1 MRRVLLEV
9 IDEYNQRGSG
19 YMQSRSI
26 LEEAARRLKI
36 RGNPELE
43 QALLTFWYDLFRE
56 GLLAWGYNLSNPE
69 PPFCHLTEHGR
80 RTLQALSR
88 DPANPEGYLAYLK
101 ESSSLDPVARSYV
114 KEALRAYN
122 TGCFKSAAVM
132 IGAAVE
138 RIVLDLRDALV
149 ECIQASGRSP
159 SKKLKDWK
167 IKTVLD
173 AIRRELEDHKSDMPK
188 SLAEDFE
195 AYWPAFTQQ
204 IRAVRNEAG
213 HPSSIEPITLE
224 AVHASLLIF
233 PELAKLAFALKSWI
247 LETWSGKV

>member
-1 MRRVLLEV
+1 MAAINGSRMRRVLLEV

-101 ESSSLDPVARSYV
+101 ESSSLDPVAQLLGHTSRKHSG
-114 KEALRAYN
+114 LI
-122 TGCFKSAAVM
+122 TQ
-132 IGAAVE
+132 GA
-138 RIVLDLRDALV
+138 
-149 ECIQASGRSP
+149 SN
-159 SKKLKDWK
+159 
-167 IKTVLD
+167 
-173 AIRRELEDHKSDMPK
+173 
-188 SLAEDFE
+188 
-195 AYWPAFTQQ
+195 QQ
-204 IRAVRNEAG
+204 Q
-213 HPSSIEPITLE
+213 
-224 AVHASLLIF
+224 
-233 PELAKLAFALKSWI
+233 
-247 LETWSGKV
+247 

>member
-1 MRRVLLEV
+1 
-9 IDEYNQRGSG
+9 
-19 YMQSRSI
+19 
-26 LEEAARRLKI
+26 
-36 RGNPELE
+36 
-43 QALLTFWYDLFRE
+43 
-56 GLLAWGYNLSNPE
+56 
-69 PPFCHLTEHGR
+69 
-80 RTLQALSR
+80 
-88 DPANPEGYLAYLK
+88 
-101 ESSSLDPVARSYV
+101 
-114 KEALRAYN
+114 
-122 TGCFKSAAVM
+122 M